1 MFYIYNDITFLCTD
15 WSYFVNTFLLY
26 DTICINSCL
35 HQLHLFFFFIFIN
48 YPLVEY
54 CGIIHNIL
62 FPYFLF
68 EWVLWSKILPNWT
81 WIRVPKIKLPNVSTI
96 VLHISKV
103 KARVPKKE
111 MHGIIITE
119 RLTCRK
125 QFAWAIPFICTIT
138 TEHEHIFD

>member
-1 MFYIYNDITFLCTD
+1 MYRLIIFCKYIFIVWYHLYKFMFTSTTFVL
-15 WSYFVNTFLLY
+15 
-26 DTICINSCL
+26 
-35 HQLHLFFFFIFIN
+35 LFFFFIN

-81 WIRVPKIKLPNVSTI
+81 WIRVPKVKLPNVSII
-96 VLHISKV
+96 VLRISKV

>member
-1 MFYIYNDITFLCTD
+1 MYRLIIFCKYIFIVRYHLYKFMFTSTTFVL
-15 WSYFVNTFLLY
+15 
-26 DTICINSCL
+26 
-35 HQLHLFFFFIFIN
+35 LFFLFFIN

-68 EWVLWSKILPNWT
+68 WWVLWSKILPNWT
-81 WIRVPKIKLPNVSTI
+81 WIRVPKVKLPNVSII
-96 VLHISKV
+96 VLRISKV

-119 RLTCRK
+119 RFTCRK

>member
-1 MFYIYNDITFLCTD
+1 MYRLIIFCKYIFIVRYHLYKFMFTSTTFVL
-15 WSYFVNTFLLY
+15 
-26 DTICINSCL
+26 
-35 HQLHLFFFFIFIN
+35 LFFFFIN

-68 EWVLWSKILPNWT
+68 WWVLWSKILPNWT
-81 WIRVPKIKLPNVSTI
+81 WIRVPKVKLPNVSII
-96 VLHISKV
+96 VLRISKV

-119 RLTCRK
+119 RFTCRK